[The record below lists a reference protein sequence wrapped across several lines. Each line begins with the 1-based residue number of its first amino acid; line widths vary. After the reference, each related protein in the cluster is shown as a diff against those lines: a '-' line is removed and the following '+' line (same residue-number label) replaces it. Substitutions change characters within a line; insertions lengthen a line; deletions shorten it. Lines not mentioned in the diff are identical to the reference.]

1 MMLVSVRIS
10 WTRPHSL
17 WIDSSSIRTLPRAS
31 TPRPVS
37 MFLYY
42 KKELE
47 AKKAKVLEDA
57 ERQAV
62 LLNVQEIKRA

>member
-1 MMLVSVRIS
+1 
-10 WTRPHSL
+10 
-17 WIDSSSIRTLPRAS
+17 
-31 TPRPVS
+31 
-37 MFLYY
+37 MFT

-62 LLNVQEIKRA
+62 LLNVREISVLLSVNKLCKYIKPLCGWKTIQLWQMIEKFSNMYCKF